1 MNMKHWLNRR
11 TVAEQQNNG
20 RTIGIPQNSRTV
32 KEQKDT
38 GRTTEKQQQEIFIW
52 TSVVLLFGI
61 YSRFIIFIPNISL
74 TF

>member
-1 MNMKHWLNRR
+1 MKHWLNRG
-11 TVAEQQNNG
+11 TVAEQQNND

-38 GRTTEKQQQEIFIW
+38 SRITEKQQQEIFIW
-52 TSVVLLFGI
+52 TSVILLFGI

-74 TF
+74 MF

>member
-1 MNMKHWLNRR
+1 MNMKHWLNRG
-11 TVAEQQNNG
+11 TVAEQQNND

-38 GRTTEKQQQEIFIW
+38 SRITEKQQQEIFIW

-74 TF
+74 MF